1 MIESLARVLVPHPL
15 WRRLRAWKMQRILS
29 RFRPYLVE
37 HDYAGVRLKVRIADP
52 LARGWYD
59 HPWEPMH
66 EVDLLRSAG
75 LGPGARVFDVGA
87 HQGVVAMILA
97 HHVGPAGEVVAI
109 EALPHNAQ
117 MCEANRDLNSLRQI
131 RVESAAIA
139 DHPGELEVTIDLNAH
154 VGHRT
159 STITTVRVPAVTI
172 DDLADKYG
180 QPDVLFIDVEGYE
193 CHALRAPAEFW
204 PGLRTATWKS
214 TKGVGLNRPAGRWP
228 VCSISSQSSAI
239 PSACG
244 LMATPL
250 HGRLLG
256 RPTARLT
263 DEFIW
268 SRSAAG
274 NMVNT
279 LSSQIIFNRVLTCR
293 HLRSKPEALT
303 DNEVRCG
310 QIWPA
315 VGRDCWCHMDS
326 RPLSFSSSDPV
337 QVKTSQRGV
346 TSQKSL

>member
-193 CHALRAPAEFW
+193 CHALRGARRVLARSPDCYVEIHQ
-204 PGLRTATWKS
+204 G
-214 TKGVGLNRPAGRWP
+214 
-228 VCSISSQSSAI
+228 
-239 PSACG
+239 CG
-244 LMATPL
+244 LESAGGTLAGVFDFFSIERYTLRVWSDGDPTPREVVGPSDCPAD
-250 HGRLLG
+250 GRVYLV
-256 RPTARLT
+256 A
-263 DEFIW
+263 
-268 SRSAAG
+268 
-274 NMVNT
+274 
-279 LSSQIIFNRVLTCR
+279 
-293 HLRSKPEALT
+293 
-303 DNEVRCG
+303 VRRRKYG
-310 QIWPA
+310 
-315 VGRDCWCHMDS
+315 
-326 RPLSFSSSDPV
+326 
-337 QVKTSQRGV
+337 
-346 TSQKSL
+346 